1 MDVERIRA
9 WVEAVRAFLA
19 EMQARFQRL
28 TTRERRL
35 VLMTGS
41 AISLFVVLLILIS
54 FSASAAAYRR
64 RTEEKLIK
72 LQEVQTLANS
82 YRESE
87 QDRQQTERQ
96 LTQSKIS
103 LISYLEEKGTA
114 AGVSI
119 PAMNPKPDAPI
130 GDGRIIESSVELT
143 LSDVPIDK
151 LVQFLSNVER
161 GPGVVKVKYLRVEPR
176 VQYQTLTAWTT
187 IATYHMK
194 P

>member
-9 WVEAVRAFLA
+9 WVEGGRAFLA
-19 EMQARFQRL
+19 EMQARFQSL

-41 AISLFVVLLILIS
+41 AISLFVVFLILIS
-54 FSASAAAYRR
+54 FSASAAGYRR

-72 LQEVQTLANS
+72 LREVQALANN

-96 LTQSKIS
+96 LTGKIS

-130 GDGRIIESSVELT
+130 GDGRIVESSVELM

-176 VQYQTLTAWTT
+176 VQQQTLTAWTT
-187 IATYHMK
+187 IATYYMK

>member
-1 MDVERIRA
+1 MKMERIRA
-9 WVEAVRAFLA
+9 WVEGGRAFLA
-19 EMQARFQRL
+19 EMQARFQGL

-41 AISLFVVLLILIS
+41 AISLFVVFLILIS
-54 FSASAAAYRR
+54 FSATAAGYRR

-72 LQEVQTLANS
+72 LREVQALASS

-96 LTQSKIS
+96 LTGKIS

-119 PAMNPKPDAPI
+119 PAMNPKPDVPI
-130 GDGRIIESSVELT
+130 GDGRIVESSVELR
-143 LSDVPIDK
+143 LSDVSIDK
-151 LVQFLSNVER
+151 LVQFLSSVER

-176 VQYQTLTAWTT
+176 VQQQTLTAWTI
-187 IATYHMK
+187 IATYYMK

>member
-9 WVEAVRAFLA
+9 WVEGVRAFLA
-19 EMQARFQRL
+19 EMQARFQSL

-41 AISLFVVLLILIS
+41 AISLFVVFLILIS
-54 FSASAAAYRR
+54 FSATAAGYRR

-72 LQEVQTLANS
+72 LREVQALANN

-96 LTQSKIS
+96 LTGKIS
-103 LISYLEEKGTA
+103 LISYLEEKGTS

-130 GDGRIIESSVELT
+130 GDGRIVESSVELM
-143 LSDVPIDK
+143 LSDVSIDK

-176 VQYQTLTAWTT
+176 VQQQTLTAWTT
-187 IATYHMK
+187 IATYYMK